1 MRGKTEMTEEC
12 TGQGAYPVGEFRDVL
27 IDPNGRC
34 VWVRDWQHN
43 LIVEGLRSLLA
54 ALVKG
59 DAQGAP
65 VTFWA
70 VGNGEVTWDDGVL
83 PPEAALRTRTHLYHE
98 TGRKAIP
105 PGQVTFLGGTFTNQ
119 LEISLEFT
127 TADVPGGG
135 LNWQLR
141 EFAVFA
147 GGSTVADSGVMINHR
162 IHPRIDL
169 QPGFTL
175 QRTLRLTF

>member
-1 MRGKTEMTEEC
+1 MRKEYS
-12 TGQGAYPVGEFRDVL
+12 GQGPYPRGECRDVL
-27 IDPNGRC
+27 IGPDGRC
-34 VWVRDWQHN
+34 IWRRDWQHN
-43 LIVEGLRSLLA
+43 LIVEGLGNLLA

-59 DAQGAP
+59 DAQASP
-65 VTFWA
+65 LTFWA
-70 VGNGEVTWDDGVL
+70 VGSGDVTWDSGTL
-83 PPEAALRTRTHLYHE
+83 PPEAALRTRTRLYHE

-105 PGQVTFLGGTFTNQ
+105 PGQIAFLGGTFTNQ
-119 LEISLEFT
+119 LEIGLEFT
-127 TADVPGGG
+127 TADVPGGDAD
-135 LNWQLR
+135 WQLR

-147 GGSTVADSGVMINHR
+147 GGTMVADSGVMINHR

>member
-1 MRGKTEMTEEC
+1 MRVDN
-12 TGQGAYPVGEFRDVL
+12 AISLYPVGEYCDRL
-27 IDPNGRC
+27 IDPAGRC
-34 VWVRDWQHN
+34 AWERPWERN
-43 LIVEGLRSLLA
+43 LIVEGLQRLLA

-59 DAQGAP
+59 DAQASP

-70 VGNGEVTWDDGVL
+70 VGSG
-83 PPEAALRTRTHLYHE
+83 EAAWDGGTVPSDEVRRTRISLYHE
-98 TGRKAIP
+98 TGRKEIP
-105 PGQVTFLGGTFTNQ
+105 PGQITFVGGTFTNQ
-119 LEISLEFT
+119 IEISVEFT

-135 LNWQLR
+135 ADWQLR

-147 GGSTVADSGVMINHR
+147 GGTLAVDSGVMMNHR